1 MRKKFPKN
9 SINEKFHLYLSM
21 KMKILL
27 RFVWFVFQEKQQ
39 KRKKL
44 DRLSD
49 DDDDSFLWSIY
60 LSFFVLLLFQTWVF
74 CFGITPAE
82 NWRKKNLLCF
92 DYCHCQLC
100 VYLISLSFSILLK
113 AKQKKEFYSPFIS
126 FHFHWSKL
134 MWLSLYYYIGPIG
147 DVCAVCC
154 MIKTLQYIRLFG
166 KYCRRFRAPFL
177 IVSKKF
183 LVGDFEIF

>member
-1 MRKKFPKN
+1 MFVVVAFETNMRKKFPKN

-60 LSFFVLLLFQTWVF
+60 LSFFVLLLFQTWVC
-74 CFGITPAE
+74 CFGTTPAE
-82 NWRKKNLLCF
+82 NGRKKIYFVLTIAIVSLCA
-92 DYCHCQLC
+92 
-100 VYLISLSFSILLK
+100 YLISLSFSILLK
-113 AKQKKEFYSPFIS
+113 AKQKKSFILHS
-126 FHFHWSKL
+126 FHFIDL
-134 MWLSLYYYIGPIG
+134 N
-147 DVCAVCC
+147 
-154 MIKTLQYIRLFG
+154 
-166 KYCRRFRAPFL
+166 
-177 IVSKKF
+177 
-183 LVGDFEIF
+183 